1 MKLIVF
7 IFFVYLNLINQ
18 QVFATGKTMPSEE
31 QVDLSCLNISHLD
44 NKSDLFVIDILL
56 ELGIPPAKMDDALK
70 GAKRDKL
77 NISSNEFRK
86 SCFIHL
92 MNILKKA
99 YKLN

>member
-31 QVDLSCLNISHLD
+31 QVDLSCLNISHL
-44 NKSDLFVIDILL
+44 NNESDLFVIDILL

-77 NISSNEFRK
+77 NTSSNEFRK
-86 SCFIHL
+86 SCFTHL
-92 MNILKKA
+92 MNILNKA

>member
-31 QVDLSCLNISHLD
+31 QVDLTCLNISHLD
-44 NKSDLFVIDILL
+44 KKSDLFVIDILL
-56 ELGIPPAKMDDALK
+56 ELGIPPIKIDNALK

-77 NISSNEFRK
+77 KTSSNEFRK
-86 SCFIHL
+86 SCFTHL
-92 MNILKKA
+92 MSILKKA